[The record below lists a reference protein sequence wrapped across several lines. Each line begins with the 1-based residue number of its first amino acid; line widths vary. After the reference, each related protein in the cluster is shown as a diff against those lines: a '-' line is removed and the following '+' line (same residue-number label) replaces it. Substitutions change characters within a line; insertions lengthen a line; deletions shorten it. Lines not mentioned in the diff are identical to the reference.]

1 MEKKLLKLTVG
12 EIMSREVHMLAP
24 GATVKDVINL
34 ILLQRANGVLIIDDN
49 RILGIITRRDIAD
62 FLDSGIPENPP
73 VAAIMVKPVITVC
86 PEEEVE
92 IARNIMLKHK
102 ISKLPVVNKEG
113 CLLGVLTN
121 VDLRDKYYMQLEE
134 IGRKLWFAM
143 DTVRVPICVAD
154 AKGNVIHWNK
164 SIEALYGVE
173 AEKMIGHPMVELFP
187 NALLQQVVEAG
198 VGFDSVEHQPREGVH
213 VIISATP
220 IIQGGRLIGA
230 VSTERDV
237 TELINLTEE
246 VKKYRNQVSFLEEE
260 INKIRNGSFSLKNII
275 GKSQKLMDVINM
287 IKRVARTE
295 AALLILGESGTGKEL
310 IARAV
315 HLESA
320 RRERPFIAVD
330 CSAIPETLLESELFG
345 YNAGAF
351 TGANRA
357 GKPGKFELAEGGT
370 ILLDEIGEMS
380 FEMQA
385 KLLRVLQEKVFYR
398 VGGVKPVKV
407 NVRVLAATN
416 RNLEKMIKDGSFR
429 EDLYYRLDV
438 VSIRLPALRERKDD
452 IPILIDTFLDELSR
466 KYKKRIIR
474 TDPDVMAVLLD
485 YDWPGNVRELKNV
498 IERLVV
504 LAEENTIKAEYLP
517 EHLRQQ
523 IFATDEQ
530 KPSVTVNQ
538 LIPLS
543 KVVQE
548 AEKQAIVLALS
559 QAKQNRS
566 RAAKL
571 LNIPRSTLYYKLDE
585 LEICEKEKL

>member
-1 MEKKLLKLTVG
+1 MEKRLLKLTVG
-12 EIMSREVHMLAP
+12 EIMNREDHMLTP
-24 GATVKDVINL
+24 KATVKDIIDL
-34 ILLQRANGVLIIDDN
+34 ILRQRANGVLIVDSN
-49 RILGIITRRDIAD
+49 RQVLGIITRRDIAD
-62 FLDSGIPENPP
+62 FLDKGIPENPP
-73 VAAIMVKPVITVC
+73 VTAIMVNPVITVF

-102 ISKLPVVNKEG
+102 ISRLPVVNKEG

-121 VDLRDKYYMQLEE
+121 ENLLSYYMHIEE
-134 IGRKLWFAM
+134 IMRDFWLAI
-143 DTVRVPICVAD
+143 DTVRVAICVVD
-154 AKGNVIHWNK
+154 LKGIVCYWNT
-164 SIEALYGVE
+164 SSEELYGVKANKILGCPLIE
-173 AEKMIGHPMVELFP
+173 FFP
-187 NALLQQVVEAG
+187 NALLQKVVDTG
-198 VGFDSVEHQPREGVH
+198 VEFDSVEHQPREGVH

-220 IIQGGRLIGA
+220 IIQDGRLVGA

-237 TELINLTEE
+237 TELINLAKE
-246 VKKYRNQVSFLEEE
+246 VKKFRNQVSYLEEE
-260 INKIRNGSFSLKNII
+260 IKKIRKDSFSLENII
-275 GKSQKLMDVINM
+275 GKSKKLMDVVNLS
-287 IKRVARTE
+287 KRVAKTD
-295 AALLILGESGTGKEL
+295 AALLIRGESGTGKEL

-315 HLESA
+315 HLESP
-320 RRERPFIAVD
+320 RRERPFIVVD
-330 CSAIPETLLESELFG
+330 CSAIPATLLESELFG

-398 VGGVKPVKV
+398 VGGIKPVKV

-416 RNLEKMIKDGSFR
+416 RNLEKMIKDSSFR

-438 VSIRLPALRERKDD
+438 VSIRLPALRERKEDL
-452 IPILIDTFLDELSR
+452 PVLINAFINHFSG
-466 KYKKRIIR
+466 KYKKRILRIE
-474 TDPDVMAVLLD
+474 PEVMTVLLD

-504 LAEENTIKAEYLP
+504 LTEDLTVKAEYLP

-523 IFATDEQ
+523 ILASDEQ
-530 KPSVTVNQ
+530 KQTVTVNQ
-538 LIPLS
+538 LMPLS

-548 AEKQAIVLALS
+548 AEKQAIILALS

-566 RAAKL
+566 QAAKL

-585 LEICEKEKL
+585 LEIHENKKF